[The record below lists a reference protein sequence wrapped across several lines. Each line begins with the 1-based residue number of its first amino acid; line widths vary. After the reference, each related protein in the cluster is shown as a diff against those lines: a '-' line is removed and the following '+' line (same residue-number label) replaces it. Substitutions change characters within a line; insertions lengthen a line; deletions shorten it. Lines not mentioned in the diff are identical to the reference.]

1 MTGWSRRAFLVGLAV
16 APTLGATAWMR
27 TRGTAFEGVAV
38 LSLYVNE
45 PYIDLRGRG
54 LAYEAR
60 GFAPGVGPL
69 RSWSEQ
75 QWRMHH
81 PYI

>member
-1 MTGWSRRAFLVGLAV
+1 MASWSRRAFLVGLAV
-16 APTLGATAWMR
+16 ASAVGGTPWMR
-27 TRGTAFEGVAV
+27 ARRTGSEGSPI
-38 LSLYVNE
+38 LSLYIDE
-45 PYIDLRGRG
+45 PYIDLRGGG

-60 GFAPGVGPL
+60 GFMHGVGPL
-69 RSWSEQ
+69 RAWSEQ